1 MEIAGSEGRV
11 VAGLK
16 LKPCPFCGGKAELT
30 RIMHGYSEKP
40 TAIRD
45 TWKVSCGS
53 CFARTKE
60 WQSYVYSADDGELV
74 ILCDG
79 AKEAAEAWN
88 QRADDRFADVRK
100 TTGDN
105 NNHSADVRK
114 MVGDNDNHFAGAGKM
129 VVDN

>member
-16 LKPCPFCGGKAELT
+16 LKPCPFCGGEARL
-30 RIMHGYSEKP
+30 ILVSHGYSERP
-40 TAIRD
+40 TAIKDKWRVVC
-45 TWKVSCGS
+45 TNCL
-53 CFARTKE
+53 ARTE
-60 WQSYVYSADDGELV
+60 VFGTDVHFRDDGELM
-74 ILCDG
+74 IAQNG
-79 AKEAAEAWN
+79 AINAAEAWN
-88 QRADDRFADVRK
+88 RRADDRFADVRK

-114 MVGDNDNHFAGAGKM
+114 MAGDNDNHFAGAGKM